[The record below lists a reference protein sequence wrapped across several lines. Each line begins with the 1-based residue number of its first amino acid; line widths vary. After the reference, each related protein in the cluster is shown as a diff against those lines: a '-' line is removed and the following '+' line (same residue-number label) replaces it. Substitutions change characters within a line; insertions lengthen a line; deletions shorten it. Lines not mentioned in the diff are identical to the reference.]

1 MILSHRFHRFSQTK
15 RFTQMNW
22 YLRKSFCDNHFF
34 CDNLCNLWL
43 YILLLDSR
51 EDSLNNT
58 LDIGIG
64 DHRPRGKTE
73 PSVEEILTNA
83 IDIGRRIAIDGL
95 TVHGLPKR
103 TRLDASLIER
113 HAHSLNIPVRFT
125 VRMYWTS
132 AMNLRRST
140 TDGTPDRLCVG
151 PLFTFHF

>member
-1 MILSHRFHRFSQTK
+1 
-15 RFTQMNW
+15 MNW

-103 TRLDASLIER
+103 TRLDASLIE
-113 HAHSLNIPVRFT
+113 HYTHGLNIPVRFT
-125 VRMYWTS
+125 VRMHRAS
-132 AMNLRRST
+132 AMNLCCSAT
-140 TDGTPDRLCVG
+140 NGTSDRLLISM
-151 PLFTFHF
+151 LFTFHF